1 METPHLAPFPAQHD
15 LGGNPR
21 FRCTPVEIEDNAPPD
36 DFGKRM
42 DVEGW
47 TEDQLTALVTRDHLV
62 RASLPVAGAKTSRAA

>member
-1 METPHLAPFPAQHD
+1 METPNIAPFPAQHD

-21 FRCTPVEIEDNAPPD
+21 FGCTPVEIEDNAPPD

-47 TEDQLTALVTRDHLV
+47 AEDQLTALVTRDHLV
-62 RASLPVAGAKTSRAA
+62 RASLWVAGAKTSRAA